1 MQRDKGIGILHTKQE
16 LKTTKMKKK
25 VTTARQDEGNAQMW
39 ALGLSIAFFVVLIGY
54 NVVANGI
61 NNF

>member
-1 MQRDKGIGILHTKQE
+1 
-16 LKTTKMKKK
+16 MKKK

-61 NNF
+61 SNF